1 VNKLKYV
8 KPDRIILKNNS
19 EFNEKWLQQK
29 IEDDPSI
36 MGLGDIILKDK
47 ERLEPHGGRLDLL
60 FQEPDSNQRFEVEIQ
75 LGKTDES
82 HIIRTIEYWDI
93 ERKRFPQY
101 DHIAVIIAEE
111 ITSRF
116 FNIISLFNGFIPLV
130 AIQLS
135 AFKHED
141 NISLFFQTI
150 LDQRIL
156 GTEEEEE
163 KEVVDRSYW
172 EKRGTKETVAQVDE
186 LLTIIHAF
194 DPDIELRYNKFYIGL
209 AKEGQ
214 TNNFAIFRPQ
224 KVGLRLEIRI
234 PKSEDL
240 GEKMNNLGLDVMDY
254 FSRDSRYRIRLN
266 KEDIKK
272 HAAFLKDLLAQAHG

>member
-1 VNKLKYV
+1 MNKLKYV
-8 KPDRIILKNNS
+8 KPERMYLKNNM

-60 FQEPDSNQRFEVEIQ
+60 FQEPESNQRYEVEIQ

-93 ERKRFPQY
+93 ERKRYPQY

-116 FNIISLFNGFIPLV
+116 FNIISLFNRSIPLV
-130 AIQLS
+130 AIQIN
-135 AFKHED
+135 AFKHEE

-156 GTEEEEE
+156 GTDEEEE

-172 EKRGTKETVAQVDE
+172 EKRGTKETLAQVDE
-186 LLTIIHAF
+186 LLSIIHTI

-214 TNNFAIFRPQ
+214 ANNFAIFRPQ

-234 PKSEDL
+234 PKSEEL

-254 FSRDSRYRIRLN
+254 SSRDGRYRIRLN

-272 HAAFLKDLLAQAHG
+272 HTAFIKDLFIQAHS